1 MSRLIKREGKPR
13 RKRKSII
20 LTMRYT
26 LDIHE
31 DDPDEAKVIGKL
43 WTQWV
48 RDRFS
53 QWDEAVL
60 QHFLYETGVE
70 QNAKG
75 DRLVLEG
82 HLEKIV
88 KNDTATFIE
97 QNEFDEE
104 LEDKGLHDPVLSD
117 EPANPKDTSS
127 SEVRVD
133 KEE

>member
-1 MSRLIKREGKPR
+1 MNRLQREGKPR

-26 LDIHE
+26 LDIFE
-31 DDPDEAKVIGKL
+31 DDPDEAKEIGKL

-53 QWDEAVL
+53 KWDDTVL
-60 QHFLYETGVE
+60 QYFMYETGVE
-70 QNAKG
+70 QNADD
-75 DRLVLEG
+75 DRLALEG

-88 KNDTATFIE
+88 KNDCATFIE
-97 QNEFDEE
+97 QDEFDET
-104 LEDKGLHDPVLSD
+104 LVDKGLHDPVLND
-117 EPANPKDTSS
+117 EPVNPKDTSS

-133 KEE
+133 TEV

>member
-104 LEDKGLHDPVLSD
+104 LEDKGLHDPVLND